1 MCCGEHN
8 SGTMVRCRADG
19 YTRLVNPH
27 CNNCSATWKCVDHRN
42 INAKDVETIDAIE
55 SEDDDDELMAL
66 PGDLMSMMILLAAK
80 TKLMWTTR

>member
-1 MCCGEHN
+1 MN
-8 SGTMVRCRADG
+8 
-19 YTRLVNPH
+19 
-27 CNNCSATWKCVDHRN
+27 HRN
-42 INAKDVETIDAIE
+42 INTKDVETIDAIE